1 MNSHSN
7 LSSLQALPDGEAELQ
22 LVVHL
27 RWEDLAALGREAS
40 RLAVRL
46 QRPVGLDEAATQ
58 HLRSRLAAPAAP
70 APEPAPQ
77 AAPAAPIAITAGA
90 GLGATGSAEQTARHR
105 VQQVP
110 QVQQPQAAPAGV
122 SASMTTATTAT
133 AAITPTVSSLAG
145 RTPPPEPT
153 LPGSA
158 A

>member
-90 GLGATGSAEQTARHR
+90 GIGAAGSPEQTARHR

-110 QVQQPQAAPAGV
+110 QVQQPQMPAGV
-122 SASMTTATTAT
+122 SANMSAT
-133 AAITPTVSSLAG
+133 TPTVSSLAG
-145 RTPPPEPT
+145 RTPPPE
-153 LPGSA
+153 SA
-158 A
+158 APNPTSAA

>member
-70 APEPAPQ
+70 APEPAAPQ

-90 GLGATGSAEQTARHR
+90 GMGAGGGAEQSARHR

-110 QVQQPQAAPAGV
+110 QVSQVQQPQAAPTGV
-122 SASMTTATTAT
+122 AATMTSTAT
-133 AAITPTVSSLAG
+133 TPTVSSLAG

>member
-1 MNSHSN
+1 MNSQSN

-58 HLRSRLAAPAAP
+58 HLRSRLAAPAAS

-90 GLGATGSAEQTARHR
+90 GLGATGSGEQTARHR

-110 QVQQPQAAPAGV
+110 QVQQPQPAPAGV
-122 SASMTTATTAT
+122 SATMTTTTTPAAT
-133 AAITPTVSSLAG
+133 TPTVSSLSG
-145 RTPPPEPT
+145 RTLPPEPT
-153 LPGSA
+153 LPGRA